1 MATYYVSP
9 AGSDSN
15 NGTSP
20 STPWETVGKVNDTVL
35 NPGDTVL
42 FQGGQTFSGTL
53 LYLQYGGT
61 AADPVTIGSYGSGNA
76 TISNGTNDAIYAY
89 NAGGIVI
96 ENLDVTGISG
106 STSYSGIQ
114 FYADGSGQ
122 LPAISV
128 TGCDV
133 TGWEYGILAGGQ
145 DTADGWNGITL
156 SGNTTSS
163 NIIAGILVYGTG
175 FSADAPSYNHS
186 NVTVSN
192 CTADSNTG
200 SAAITTQWSGSG
212 IVLGN
217 VQAATISG
225 CVAHSNGAD
234 NNYSSGPVGIWCY
247 ASDSVTITGCVS
259 YSNSTGTTADG
270 DGFDL
275 DVDCTNCTIEY
286 CIAYSNAGAGILCFG
301 GSADSYWGTTG
312 SNTVRYSMCWGNG
325 TNGASNSNFYGDL
338 TLDGNIYGLQAYGN
352 TLVAQDTGDAT
363 PPALA
368 VQTPNLGATY
378 LRNSIFYQG
387 GTGNVLYASA
397 GYPTLLLQG
406 NCYYSAGTFEI
417 DWGTSYP
424 SLAAWRTATTQE
436 TLGGGVTGF
445 EVSPGLS
452 APGTTPAVTSPS
464 DLSPADGL
472 QLTASSPM
480 QGAGLDLAALFGLD
494 YGTQD
499 FFGNTLELPLWAGAY
514 EGAGTGPP
522 VILQYVTGGSASDY
536 GLSSV
541 PIQTSRGSG
550 IVLFA
555 GWDLHNSPTSGP
567 VPVLY
572 PADSA
577 GNLWVH
583 LGTSGAGGYGSR
595 SCIWAAANT
604 RAVEWISASLTAYAN
619 SLAYLIIEVAN
630 FPQLADLDVEDDA
643 FLNAGV
649 PTIELIS
656 ATGSGSWRAQTG
668 VSTVNAQCWAA
679 GGGGQGGNQPDV
691 GGSGGGGGEFAQEA
705 TLAVSAGTSY
715 AYSVGAAGGGGN
727 AGGSNGGTGGN
738 TTFHGA
744 SVTVTAHGGGG
755 GHNTG
760 GGSGGSGS
768 SNTVHYDGGGG
779 GGQSSAFHGCGG
791 GGSGGTGS
799 AGEPVGSDVIQG
811 ALPVTG
817 GGPGGPG
824 GASVSPY
831 YGYRPGNPPGGGG
844 GGGGANNKNQGAGG
858 HGADGQILLT
868 YSVTGPESLE
878 LNATTTMADLGFT
891 VFTVGAASGTL
902 SAAPSSPWTGLGT
915 ISSGGVTDGVTI
927 FPYWAG
933 SVASTTTLNPSWTVT
948 ASASISGVLAT
959 VEASPALPTLSNPN
973 FPNVYVQ
980 IAEGFQPGD
989 PTAIPPVWTDISD
1002 RCMGKDGDSFI
1013 TVTYGQE
1020 YELSTPEAGE
1030 LVVGVNNL
1038 DGAFTPGAPS
1048 PYTIAL
1054 GMPVRVLAFWDGA
1067 LYQIGYGYMERTPV
1081 EFPDLPQWGLSK
1093 LTATDSIAVLN
1104 SATMPSALQGDIL
1117 ADGPYTYLTC
1127 GEQYLSYVNGLTST
1141 SDTLSSY
1148 AYAEA
1153 AGLIAANS
1161 ARLNQRPGM
1170 YCDSTGPVLGPG
1182 GSSPAPAETGDAL
1195 NLFGDQGTGMG
1206 TGAISGS
1213 VSYSKPAA
1221 GPGVI
1226 YSDPSMPGPLNA
1238 DGVTAEF
1245 WFVYSVAET
1254 SGQGVT
1260 LFQAYGSASSYW
1272 PTATFSPTGTGPAS
1286 FSVRILSTSN
1296 EIQLGLNGTSVNAGV
1311 FVPSAAPQQ
1320 LVIVFPVSGGTDLQ
1334 VYLNG
1339 ALLDTV
1345 TLSDGET
1352 TAWQALGLGP
1362 VNYAYSASP
1371 LIQDYVLGHFALFPY
1386 ALSAGRIASHYAT
1399 GANGASGSTVSQ
1411 GAAQVLSW
1419 GYLGL
1424 PRGGPAGFGPAGSQ
1438 VSDGIAMGPF
1448 YNLEGSSAADGLNG
1462 VILSDGG
1469 MMYAAPSGV
1478 LTILP
1483 RWALFNI
1490 SPSVVFGDAIDGSQV
1505 PYEMGQAYDFD
1516 NTYLYNIVS
1525 VTRDDGPTTSIT
1537 ATVKSEASQLAYFT
1551 RSALQETISTT
1562 SDLDAYTLANWQEA
1576 VYAQPQLRVRQMSV
1590 DAAGKPGLTFPEI
1603 LIATVSTV
1611 ATVDRDP
1618 AGGYPVSGGY
1628 LIQKVS
1634 HAIGPTAWVAGYQ
1647 LSPYVIQSAV
1657 LTLDTSGYN
1666 ALGSNT
1672 LS

>member
-234 NNYSSGPVGIWCY
+234 NNYSSGPGGIWCY

-417 DWGTSYP
+417 DWGTSDP

-472 QLTASSPM
+472 QLTSSSPL
-480 QGAGLDLAALFGLD
+480 QGAGLDLAALSGLD

-499 FFGNTLELPLWAGAY
+499 FVGNTLELPLWAGAY

-595 SCIWAAANT
+595 SCIWAAANA

-691 GGSGGGGGEFAQEA
+691 GGSGGGGGEYAQEA
-705 TLAVSAGTSY
+705 SLAVTAGT
-715 AYSVGAAGGGGN
+715 
-727 AGGSNGGTGGN
+727 
-738 TTFHGA
+738 
-744 SVTVTAHGGGG
+744 
-755 GHNTG
+755 
-760 GGSGGSGS
+760 
-768 SNTVHYDGGGG
+768 
-779 GGQSSAFHGCGG
+779 
-791 GGSGGTGS
+791 
-799 AGEPVGSDVIQG
+799 
-811 ALPVTG
+811 
-817 GGPGGPG
+817 
-824 GASVSPY
+824 
-831 YGYRPGNPPGGGG
+831 
-844 GGGGANNKNQGAGG
+844 
-858 HGADGQILLT
+858 
-868 YSVTGPESLE
+868 
-878 LNATTTMADLGFT
+878 
-891 VFTVGAASGTL
+891 
-902 SAAPSSPWTGLGT
+902 
-915 ISSGGVTDGVTI
+915 
-927 FPYWAG
+927 
-933 SVASTTTLNPSWTVT
+933 
-948 ASASISGVLAT
+948 
-959 VEASPALPTLSNPN
+959 
-973 FPNVYVQ
+973 
-980 IAEGFQPGD
+980 D
-989 PTAIPPVWTDISD
+989 PL
-1002 RCMGKDGDSFI
+1002 M
-1013 TVTYGQE
+1013 
-1020 YELSTPEAGE
+1020 
-1030 LVVGVNNL
+1030 VGV
-1038 DGAFTPGAPS
+1038 AP
-1048 PYTIAL
+1048 
-1054 GMPVRVLAFWDGA
+1054 
-1067 LYQIGYGYMERTPV
+1067 
-1081 EFPDLPQWGLSK
+1081 
-1093 LTATDSIAVLN
+1093 
-1104 SATMPSALQGDIL
+1104 
-1117 ADGPYTYLTC
+1117 
-1127 GEQYLSYVNGLTST
+1127 
-1141 SDTLSSY
+1141 
-1148 AYAEA
+1148 
-1153 AGLIAANS
+1153 
-1161 ARLNQRPGM
+1161 
-1170 YCDSTGPVLGPG
+1170 
-1182 GSSPAPAETGDAL
+1182 ET
-1195 NLFGDQGTGMG
+1195 
-1206 TGAISGS
+1206 
-1213 VSYSKPAA
+1213 
-1221 GPGVI
+1221 
-1226 YSDPSMPGPLNA
+1226 
-1238 DGVTAEF
+1238 
-1245 WFVYSVAET
+1245 
-1254 SGQGVT
+1254 
-1260 LFQAYGSASSYW
+1260 
-1272 PTATFSPTGTGPAS
+1272 
-1286 FSVRILSTSN
+1286 
-1296 EIQLGLNGTSVNAGV
+1296 
-1311 FVPSAAPQQ
+1311 
-1320 LVIVFPVSGGTDLQ
+1320 
-1334 VYLNG
+1334 
-1339 ALLDTV
+1339 
-1345 TLSDGET
+1345 
-1352 TAWQALGLGP
+1352 
-1362 VNYAYSASP
+1362 
-1371 LIQDYVLGHFALFPY
+1371 
-1386 ALSAGRIASHYAT
+1386 
-1399 GANGASGSTVSQ
+1399 
-1411 GAAQVLSW
+1411 
-1419 GYLGL
+1419 
-1424 PRGGPAGFGPAGSQ
+1424 
-1438 VSDGIAMGPF
+1438 
-1448 YNLEGSSAADGLNG
+1448 
-1462 VILSDGG
+1462 
-1469 MMYAAPSGV
+1469 
-1478 LTILP
+1478 
-1483 RWALFNI
+1483 
-1490 SPSVVFGDAIDGSQV
+1490 
-1505 PYEMGQAYDFD
+1505 
-1516 NTYLYNIVS
+1516 
-1525 VTRDDGPTTSIT
+1525 
-1537 ATVKSEASQLAYFT
+1537 
-1551 RSALQETISTT
+1551 
-1562 SDLDAYTLANWQEA
+1562 
-1576 VYAQPQLRVRQMSV
+1576 
-1590 DAAGKPGLTFPEI
+1590 
-1603 LIATVSTV
+1603 
-1611 ATVDRDP
+1611 
-1618 AGGYPVSGGY
+1618 
-1628 LIQKVS
+1628 
-1634 HAIGPTAWVAGYQ
+1634 
-1647 LSPYVIQSAV
+1647 
-1657 LTLDTSGYN
+1657 
-1666 ALGSNT
+1666 
-1672 LS
+1672 